1 MGFKANIKIGV
12 QFQTHGVD
20 APQFEKSARDAVA
33 LGVDSVFLWD
43 HLVPFTGEADETAW
57 DSWVLIGALA
67 KELRASLVTL
77 GVLVSPLTFRSPV
90 ILARCAVT
98 AARLGN
104 GEFILGVGA
113 GGFVH
118 DDELMNMKMSVK
130 DRMIHFANQL
140 AVLRREIDIQNERF
154 STQVKIWVG
163 GDGKNVTIPEAVHYG
178 DGWSGFGPPAR
189 FASRRQVV
197 DHFRSMSSHP
207 DNDFIVSVL
216 LTRQDEPIRIDDF
229 AEVGAHHLI
238 RSLRPSLDG
247 TFDLQPIRDLLSQRM

>member
-1 MGFKANIKIGV
+1 MASKTQIKIGV

-43 HLVPFTGEADETAW
+43 HLVPFTGQKDETAW
-57 DSWVLIGALA
+57 DTWVLIGALA
-67 KELRASLVTL
+67 KELRASAVTF
-77 GVLVSPLTFRSPV
+77 GVLVSPLTFRNPI

-104 GEFILGVGA
+104 GKFILGVGA
-113 GGFVH
+113 GGFIH
-118 DDELMNMKMSVK
+118 DDELMNTKMPLRE
-130 DRMIHFANQL
+130 RMVSFANHL
-140 AVLRREIDIQNERF
+140 AVLRREIDSQNERF

-163 GDGKNVTIPEAVHYG
+163 GDGKSVTIPEAVRHA

-189 FASRRQVV
+189 FESRRQVV
-197 DHFRSMSSHP
+197 DQFRSMTGHP
-207 DNDFIVSVL
+207 DHEFEISVL
-216 LTRQDEPIRIDDF
+216 LTRQDEPIRISDF
-229 AEVGAHHLI
+229 TEVGALHLM

-247 TFDLQPIRDLLSQRM
+247 TFDLQPIQDLLSQRM

>member
-1 MGFKANIKIGV
+1 MASKAQIKIGV

-33 LGVDSVFLWD
+33 MGVDSVFLWD

-67 KELRASLVTL
+67 KELRSTSVTL

-90 ILARCAVT
+90 ILARSAVT

-104 GEFILGVGA
+104 GEFVLGVGA
-113 GGFVH
+113 GGFIH

-140 AVLRREIDIQNERF
+140 AVLRKEIDIQNERF

-163 GDGKNVTIPEAVHYG
+163 GDGKNVTIPEAVRHA

-189 FASRRQVV
+189 FESRRQVV
-197 DHFRSMSSHP
+197 DQFRSTTVHL
-207 DNDFIVSVL
+207 DHEFVVSVL
-216 LTRQDEPIRIDDF
+216 LTRQDEPIRIVDF
-229 AEVGAHHLI
+229 AEVGALHLI

-247 TFDLQPIRDLLSQRM
+247 TFDLQPIQDLLSQRM

>member
-1 MGFKANIKIGV
+1 MASKTQIKIGV

-43 HLVPFTGEADETAW
+43 HLVPFTGQKDETAW

-67 KELRASLVTL
+67 KELRESSVAL
-77 GVLVSPLTFRSPV
+77 GVLVSPLTFRSPI

-113 GGFVH
+113 GGFIH
-118 DDELMNMKMSVK
+118 DDELMNMKMPLK
-130 DRMIHFANQL
+130 ERMISFTNQL
-140 AVLRREIDIQNERF
+140 AVLRKEIDIQNQRF
-154 STQVKIWVG
+154 GTRVKIWVG
-163 GDGKNVTIPEAVHYG
+163 GDGKSVTIPEAVRFG

-189 FASRRQVV
+189 FESRRQVV
-197 DHFRSMSSHP
+197 DQLRLKSAYP
-207 DNDFIVSVL
+207 DNEFEISVL
-216 LTRQDEPIRIDDF
+216 LTRQDEPIRIVDF
-229 AEVGAHHLI
+229 AEVGALHLI
-238 RSLRPSLDG
+238 RSLRPSVDG
-247 TFDLQPIRDLLSQRM
+247 TFGLQPIQDLLSQRM

>member
-1 MGFKANIKIGV
+1 MASKAQIKIGV

-43 HLVPFTGEADETAW
+43 HLVPFTGEKDETAW

-67 KELRASLVTL
+67 RELRTSSVAL
-77 GVLVSPLTFRSPV
+77 GVLVSPLTFRSPI

-113 GGFVH
+113 GGFIH
-118 DDELMNMKMSVK
+118 DDELMNIKMSLK
-130 DRMIHFANQL
+130 ERMFSFANQL
-140 AVLRREIDIQNERF
+140 AVLRREIDIQNETFCTR
-154 STQVKIWVG
+154 VKIWVG
-163 GDGKNVTIPEAVHYG
+163 GDGKNVTIPGAVHHA

-189 FASRRQVV
+189 FESRRQVV
-197 DHFRSMSSHP
+197 DQLRLKSAHP
-207 DNDFIVSVL
+207 DSEFEISVL
-216 LTRQDEPIRIDDF
+216 LTRQDERILINDF
-229 AEVGAHHLI
+229 AEVGALHLI
-238 RSLRPSLDG
+238 RSLRPSPDG
-247 TFDLQPIRDLLSQRM
+247 TFDLQPIQDLLSQRL

>member
-1 MGFKANIKIGV
+1 MASKAQIKIGV

-20 APQFEKSARDAVA
+20 APQFEKSARDAIA

-43 HLVPFTGEADETAW
+43 HLVPFTGQADETAW

-67 KELRASLVTL
+67 KELRTSSVTL
-77 GVLVSPLTFRSPV
+77 GVLVSPLTFRSPI
-90 ILARCAVT
+90 ILARSAVT

-118 DDELMNMKMSVK
+118 DDELMNMKMPVK
-130 DRMIHFANQL
+130 ERMISFTHQL

-163 GDGKNVTIPEAVHYG
+163 GDGKSVTIPMAVRYG

-189 FASRRQVV
+189 FESRRQVV
-197 DHFRSMSSHP
+197 DQFRSMMVHP
-207 DNDFIVSVL
+207 DDEFVVSVL
-216 LTRQDEPIRIDDF
+216 LTRQDEPIHIDNF
-229 AEVGAHHLI
+229 TQVGALHLI
-238 RSLRPSLDG
+238 RSLRPSLKG
-247 TFDLQPIRDLLSQRM
+247 TFDLQPIQDLLSQRM